1 MNRLQWGDGNSE
13 SSGTGAG
20 ALGLQE
26 QQEAMAKGAMG
37 QRQQSIITI
46 AIDQSIVCVLCVCG
60 RGEGARQHDRFLFRV
75 FYSKKLVNAKKRSE

>member
-1 MNRLQWGDGNSE
+1 
-13 SSGTGAG
+13 
-20 ALGLQE
+20 
-26 QQEAMAKGAMG
+26 MG